1 MGTVSKALSLLSN
14 FNQSRTE
21 IGLSE
26 IARLTGINK
35 ATAYRLLTELQAS
48 GFVEQAGPDRNY
60 RLGPEILRLAR
71 LREAA
76 VPLTTASRGIIDRLA
91 ERTHE
96 TAHVS
101 VLRGLHLN
109 ALAHA
114 YSTRHATRV
123 MMEDAEILS
132 LHGTGSGLAILAYS
146 PEEFV
151 EEALSQPLTRHTPDT
166 ITDPDALRALLGP
179 IRKAGIAES
188 VGGFEADVHSH
199 AAPVFDSN
207 GLPIGAIAVAAPVA
221 RVTPDRAAVIREAV
235 LAGALEL
242 TRAIGGFVPEAFPQV
257 DAA

>member
-1 MGTVSKALSLLSN
+1 MGTVSKALSLLTN

-26 IARLTGINK
+26 IARLAGINK
-35 ATAYRLLTELQAS
+35 ATAYRLLTELQEG
-48 GFVEQAGPDRNY
+48 GFVEQAGPDRTW

-76 VPLTTASRGIIDRLA
+76 VPLTTASRAILDRLA

-101 VLRGLHLN
+101 VLRGTRLN

-123 MMEDAEILS
+123 MMEDAETLS
-132 LHGTGSGLAILAYS
+132 LHGTGSGLAVLAFS
-146 PEEFV
+146 PDEFV
-151 EEALSQPLTRHTPDT
+151 DAVLAEPLARHTPDT

-179 IRKAGIAES
+179 IREAGIAES
-188 VGGFEADVHSH
+188 IGGFEADVHSH
-199 AAPVFDSN
+199 AAPVFDSD
-207 GLPIGAIAVAAPVA
+207 GVPIGALAVAAPVA

-235 LAGALEL
+235 LAGAMEL
-242 TRAIGGFVPEAFPQV
+242 TRAIGGFVPEAFPRA

>member
-1 MGTVSKALSLLSN
+1 MGTVSKALSLLTN

-26 IARLTGINK
+26 IARLAGINK
-35 ATAYRLLTELQAS
+35 ATAYRLLTELQEG
-48 GFVEQAGPDRNY
+48 GFVEQAGTDKTW

-76 VPLTTASRGIIDRLA
+76 VPLTTASRSILDRLA

-101 VLRGLHLN
+101 VLRGMQLN

-123 MMEDAEILS
+123 MMEDAETLS
-132 LHGTGSGLAILAYS
+132 LHGTGSGLAVLAFS

-151 EEALSQPLTRHTPDT
+151 DAVLAAPLAKHTPDT
-166 ITDPDALRALLGP
+166 VTDPDALRALLGP
-179 IRKAGIAES
+179 VRETGIAES
-188 VGGFEADVHSH
+188 IGGFEADVHSH
-199 AAPVFDSN
+199 AAPIFDSN
-207 GLPIGAIAVAAPVA
+207 GLPIGALAVAAPVA
-221 RVTPDRAAVIREAV
+221 RVTPERAAVIREAV
-235 LAGALEL
+235 LTGAMEL
-242 TRAIGGFVPEAFPQV
+242 TRAIGGLVPESFPRA

>member
-1 MGTVSKALSLLSN
+1 MGTVSKALSLLTN

-26 IARLTGINK
+26 IARLAGVNK

-48 GFVEQAGPDRNY
+48 GFVEQIGSDKTY

-76 VPLTTASRGIIDRLA
+76 VPMATASRTILDRLA
-91 ERTHE
+91 ARTHE

-101 VLRGLHLN
+101 VLRGTHLN

-114 YSTRHATRV
+114 YSPRHATRV
-123 MMEDAEILS
+123 MMDDAETLS
-132 LHGTGSGLAILAYS
+132 LHGTGSGLAVLAFS
-146 PEEFV
+146 PDEFV
-151 EEALSQPLTRHTPDT
+151 DRVLSAPLTRHTPET
-166 ITDPDALRALLGP
+166 VTDPAALRALLEP
-179 IRKAGIAES
+179 IRDTGIAES

-199 AAPVFDSN
+199 ASPVFDSDGN
-207 GLPIGAIAVAAPVA
+207 PIGALAVAAPVA
-221 RVTPDRAAVIREAV
+221 RITPDRAAIIRNSV
-235 LAGALEL
+235 LAGAIEL
-242 TRAIGGFVPEAFPQV
+242 TRAIGGFVPNAFPRT

>member
-1 MGTVSKALSLLSN
+1 MGTVSKALSLLTN

-26 IARLTGINK
+26 IARLAGINK

-48 GFVEQAGPDRNY
+48 GFVEQAGPDRTW

-76 VPLTTASRGIIDRLA
+76 VPLTTASRAILDRLA

-101 VLRGLHLN
+101 VLRGTRLN

-123 MMEDAEILS
+123 MMEDAETLS
-132 LHGTGSGLAILAYS
+132 LHGTGSGLAVLAFS
-146 PEEFV
+146 PDEFV
-151 EEALSQPLTRHTPDT
+151 DAVLAEPLARHTPDT

-179 IRKAGIAES
+179 IREAGIAES
-188 VGGFEADVHSH
+188 IGGFEADVHSH
-199 AAPVFDSN
+199 AAPVFDSD
-207 GLPIGAIAVAAPVA
+207 GVPIGALAVAAPVA

-235 LAGALEL
+235 LAGAMEL
-242 TRAIGGFVPEAFPQV
+242 TRAIGGFVPEAFPRA